1 MSPKTPVSLQVSSGF
16 DRIQVFLKKRGLDT
30 LLITQPENRRYLSG
44 FVAEEHG
51 IEESAGVLLIPRRG
65 RPFLLT
71 DFRFQLDAESQAPAF
86 EVIIYKKGLLSF
98 LGNFLPRLGI
108 RRLGFESHYVLHS
121 TAQDLGR
128 MANRLAIELVPLL
141 GVVEKIRTRKSEE
154 ELIKIHEAVA
164 LNEEVFGEVFG
175 SLRPGQTEKEVANRI
190 ESVMREKGADGPS
203 FPSIVAAGPNAAS
216 PHAIPTARPINEG
229 ETVII
234 DMGVRLRGYC
244 SDMTRTVVLGRPDD
258 KTIELFRL
266 VRRAQLAGQA
276 AIRAGV
282 KARDVDGAA
291 RRIIAASGYGNNF
304 GHSLGH
310 GVGLAVHEAP
320 SLNRRNKKV
329 LAPHMVVTVEPGVYI
344 PGWGGIRLE
353 NMVVVEKDGC
363 RLLNKDTTFLD
374 L

>member
-1 MSPKTPVSLQVSSGF
+1 M
-16 DRIQVFLKKRGLDT
+16 
-30 LLITQPENRRYLSG
+30 
-44 FVAEEHG
+44 
-51 IEESAGVLLIPRRG
+51 
-65 RPFLLT
+65 
-71 DFRFQLDAESQAPAF
+71 
-86 EVIIYKKGLLSF
+86 
-98 LGNFLPRLGI
+98 
-108 RRLGFESHYVLHS
+108 
-121 TAQDLGR
+121 
-128 MANRLAIELVPLL
+128 
-141 GVVEKIRTRKSEE
+141 
-154 ELIKIHEAVA
+154 A
-164 LNEEVFGEVFG
+164 LNEEVFGEVYG
-175 SLRPGQTEKEVANRI
+175 SLRPGQTEREVACRI

-216 PHAIPTARPINEG
+216 PHAIPTARPINER

-244 SDMTRTVVLGRPDD
+244 SDMTRTVVLGRPDN

-266 VRRAQLAGQA
+266 VRRAQLAGLA
-276 AIRAGV
+276 TIRAGV
-282 KARDVDGAA
+282 KAKDVDRAA
-291 RRIIAASGYGNNF
+291 RRIIAAAGYGDLF

-320 SLNRRNKKV
+320 SLNRRNRMV
-329 LAPHMVVTVEPGVYI
+329 LAPQMVVTVEPGVYI

>member
-1 MSPKTPVSLQVSSGF
+1 
-16 DRIQVFLKKRGLDT
+16 
-30 LLITQPENRRYLSG
+30 
-44 FVAEEHG
+44 
-51 IEESAGVLLIPRRG
+51 
-65 RPFLLT
+65 LT

-86 EVIIYKKGLLSF
+86 EVIIYKKGLLPL
-98 LGNFLPRLGI
+98 LGKILPRLGI
-108 RRLGFESHYVLHS
+108 RRLGFESHYVLYS

-154 ELIKIHEAVA
+154 ELIKIHDAVA

-175 SLRPGQTEKEVANRI
+175 SLRPGQTEREVASRI
-190 ESVMREKGADGPS
+190 ETVMSEKGADGPS
-203 FPSIVAAGPNAAS
+203 FPPIVAAGLNAAS
-216 PHAIPTARPINEG
+216 PHAIPTARPIKKG
-229 ETVII
+229 ETVVI
-234 DMGVRLRGYC
+234 DMGVRLHGYC

-266 VRRAQLAGQA
+266 VRRAQLAGMA

-282 KARDVDGAA
+282 KARDVDRAA
-291 RRIIAASGYGNNF
+291 RRIIAAAGYGDFF

-320 SLNRRNKKV
+320 SLNRRSKKV